1 LKEKL
6 TAIFLIIRPVNFLI
20 TFVSVIV
27 ASIICLPKG
36 YPEFNVLL
44 AAISAALTAS
54 AGNVIND
61 IFDIEIDKINRPRRQ
76 LPSKKIST
84 KKAYILY
91 TVFVLISIIL
101 SLMVSVHV
109 FIIVLFSHL
118 LLLLYSKYLKKI
130 PLVGNITVAF
140 LTGLVFILGGV
151 VVGNPSAAI
160 VPAVFASLI
169 NLIREIVKD
178 LQDIKGDKNAGLLTF
193 PIKFGIM
200 KSKFLISFF
209 TFTLI
214 TFTLYPFIT
223 KLYKI
228 EFFVI
233 VMVLVNPILIF
244 CLKKI
249 FKDYS
254 GKSLKK
260 VSNLLKLSMII
271 GLVAIYF
278 GV

>member
-1 LKEKL
+1 MKEKL
-6 TAIFLIIRPVNFLI
+6 TAIFLITRPVNFLI
-20 TFVSVIV
+20 TFASVIV

-44 AAISAALTAS
+44 AAISAAFTAS

-61 IFDIEIDKINRPRRQ
+61 IFDIEIDKINRPQRQ
-76 LPSKKIST
+76 LPSEKISI
-84 KKAYILY
+84 KKAYIIYVL
-91 TVFVLISIIL
+91 FILISLIL
-101 SLMVSVHV
+101 SLIISARV
-109 FIIVLFSHL
+109 FIIVLFSNL
-118 LLLLYSKYLKKI
+118 LLFLYSKYLKKM
-130 PLVGNITVAF
+130 PLVGNTTVAF

-160 VPAVFASLI
+160 VPAIFAFLI

-193 PIKFGIM
+193 PIKFGIL
-200 KSKFLISFF
+200 KSKFLFSFF
-209 TFTLI
+209 TFVLI

-228 EFFVI
+228 EFFLI
-233 VMVLVNPILIF
+233 VMLLVNPILIF
-244 CLKKI
+244 CLKLI
-249 FKDYS
+249 FKNYS
-254 GKSLKK
+254 VKSLKNI
-260 VSNLLKLSMII
+260 SNLLKLSMII
-271 GLVAIYF
+271 GLIAIFF